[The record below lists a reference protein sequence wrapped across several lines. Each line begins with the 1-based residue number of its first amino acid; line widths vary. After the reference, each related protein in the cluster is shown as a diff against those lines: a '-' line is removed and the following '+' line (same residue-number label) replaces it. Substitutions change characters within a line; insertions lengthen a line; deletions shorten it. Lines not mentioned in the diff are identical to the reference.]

1 MDIVFENEKPSREN
15 IKETFEKFVFSSFS
29 YKKSAIKNLIF
40 DFGGVLYGID
50 HEITLR
56 EYIRKSKNPKR
67 FQDIDLTTFMTEM
80 NYLNYEKG
88 LISTKEFFQSLRN
101 NFELDESDEV
111 IKRIW
116 ELTLLGLFDNSLEV
130 ILELSKIKKLV
141 LLSNTNEMHF
151 SIFEP
156 QCKELF
162 SKFEK
167 IFTSFKLGL
176 RKPNIDI
183 FIYTMEEMN
192 FEPEHTLFVDDTLAN
207 INTAKEL
214 GIYTFHINEH
224 NKLSDLLHIVK

>member
-1 MDIVFENEKPSREN
+1 MEIVFNNEKPSQET
-15 IKETFEKFVFSSFS
+15 ITETFEKFVLSSFS
-29 YKKSAIKNLIF
+29 YKKSTIKNLIF

-56 EYIRKSKNPKR
+56 EYIRKSKNPGK
-67 FQDIDLTTFMTEM
+67 FQKVDIKSFMSAL

-88 LISTKEFFQSLRN
+88 LITTKEFLQSLRD
-101 NFELDESDEV
+101 NFELDERDEE
-111 IKRIW
+111 IERLW
-116 ELTLLGLFDNSLEV
+116 HLTLLGLFDNSLV
-130 ILELSKIKKLV
+130 IITELSKTKRLF

-151 SIFEP
+151 NRFEP
-156 QCKELF
+156 QCPELF

-167 IFTSFKLGL
+167 LYISFRLGM
-176 RKPNIDI
+176 RKPDEDI
-183 FIYTMEEMN
+183 FLHVLDDLN
-192 FEPEHTLFVDDTLAN
+192 LEPEHTLLIDDTIAN